1 MRIISG
7 SAGRRRID
15 VPKSVTRPSTDR
27 LREALFSMLA
37 NRISGA
43 RVLDLFSGSGALGL
57 EALSRGARSAVMV
70 DDSREACRVIG
81 KNVQSLGLS
90 SARVVQ
96 ADVSRFLEHDQASY
110 DLVFAD
116 PPYYKQPGDRDF
128 VQELLEHGRIA
139 ELLADEAMLVVED
152 PPGNSRDDVAGWKLI
167 DQRSY
172 GGCGILFYQRDEIT

>member
-1 MRIISG
+1 
-7 SAGRRRID
+7 
-15 VPKSVTRPSTDR
+15 
-27 LREALFSMLA
+27 MLA